1 LLFAAWQRNKEG
13 GRHRSLDDPM
23 LPCEG
28 MGQAGAAPRC
38 GNCGTLNPPNEQFCT
53 HCGYSLAGGPTG
65 PTPTPP
71 QPGTNYSQ
79 SNPSTVAAPSARRV
93 TGSLSAGYQ
102 LGGRY
107 RIIRSV
113 GKGGFGAVY
122 EAADERFRGQ
132 RIVAIKEMSDAQ
144 LSASEKT
151 QALEDFRQEANLLVQ
166 LHHQHLPTVS
176 DFFEE
181 GGKAY
186 LVMEFIQ
193 GQTLEKAQDDASGP
207 LDESKVMG
215 YALQLCEVLSYL
227 HTRPQPIIFRD
238 LKPSNI
244 MVTPDDE
251 IKLIDFGIA
260 RVFKSAARKDT
271 TSLGSGGY
279 APLEQYGRG
288 QSDAR
293 SDIYALGATLYDLL
307 TKTTPVDAPA
317 RRVNPLLF
325 KMPRQINPAISPIT
339 EQIILKAMQE
349 DPKDRFQTALE
360 MYQAIVA
367 SGVAAVTSNA
377 MPTIVTPLPGAAS
390 TMPTLPVAPLPGSV
404 GPTAAPGVIA
414 HNPPPATYYGS
425 KAGPVGAAYPA
436 ATPGIRPPSPP
447 PGPPRQRGVSRR
459 RVLVGGLVGAV
470 LIAGGGTTAY
480 LLLNSQKGGP
490 GSSPSGTITVNFVYS
505 TEKEAWMKAATDAFH
520 QSNPTYQGKAIQ
532 VALNELG
539 SVDAHA
545 KILSGEVKPAAWS
558 PASFLELN
566 QLNNDWQQAHSG
578 QDVIISSG
586 DLEPKSLVSSP
597 LVFTI
602 WKDRAQVLQKHYG
615 ADKID
620 WPAIH
625 DAVTLKNGWPDI
637 GGHSDWGNVKFGQ
650 TRPDQ
655 SNSGLLTITLMAYSY
670 FSEQRGLTT
679 AQVDDSGFLKYLQD
693 IEVAVNAFGRSSG
706 TFLQNIV
713 IPNGP
718 AQYDIVT
725 TYENLVLTLQQQ
737 ATKRW
742 GQALQLF
749 YPGLNIVSDHP
760 FAILQGSWVS
770 QEEQA
775 AAQVFRDFLLL
786 ETQQRAALAS
796 GFRPSNPQVQITDK
810 IPNNPF
816 LGQSADI
823 QIHATIQPLAQAP
836 GGNVVNELI
845 EQWQNYFG
853 DAATTTGG

>member
-1 LLFAAWQRNKEG
+1 
-13 GRHRSLDDPM
+13 M
-23 LPCEG
+23 
-28 MGQAGAAPRC
+28 
-38 GNCGTLNPPNEQFCT
+38 
-53 HCGYSLAGGPTG
+53 
-65 PTPTPP
+65 
-71 QPGTNYSQ
+71 
-79 SNPSTVAAPSARRV
+79 
-93 TGSLSAGYQ
+93 
-102 LGGRY
+102 
-107 RIIRSV
+107 RSV

-132 RIVAIKEMSDAQ
+132 RVVAIKEMSDAH

-151 QALEDFRQEANLLVQ
+151 QALEDFRQEAHLLVQ

-193 GQTLEKAQDDASGP
+193 GQTLEKAQDDAGGP
-207 LDESKVMG
+207 LDQSKVMG

-260 RVFKSAARKDT
+260 RVFKSTARKDT

-307 TKTTPVDAPA
+307 AETPPVDAPA

-325 KMPRQINPAISPIT
+325 KTPRQINPVISPIT

-360 MYQAIVA
+360 MCQAIVA

-377 MPTIVTPLPGAAS
+377 MPTIVTPLPGAAT
-390 TMPTLPVAPLPGSV
+390 TMPTLPVAPLPPGSV
-404 GPTAAPGVIA
+404 GPAAAPGVIA
-414 HNPPPATYYGS
+414 QNPPPATYYGG

-436 ATPGIRPPSPP
+436 AAPGVLSQAP

-459 RVLVGGLVGAV
+459 RFLAGGVAGAV
-470 LIAGGGTTAY
+470 LIAGGGTTVY
-480 LLLNSQKGGP
+480 LLLNSKKGST

-505 TEKEAWMKAATDAFH
+505 TEKEAWMKAATNAFH

-566 QLNNDWQQAHSG
+566 QLSNDWQQAHSG
-578 QDVIISSG
+578 QDILINNG
-586 DLEPKSLVSSP
+586 DLEPQSLVSSP
-597 LVFTI
+597 LVFAI
-602 WKDRAQVLQKHYG
+602 WKERAQVLQKHYG
-615 ADKID
+615 NDKID

-625 DAVTLKNGWPDI
+625 NAVTLKNGWSDI
-637 GGHSDWGNVKFGQ
+637 GGQQDWGAVKFGQ

-670 FSEQRGLTT
+670 FSEQHGLTT
-679 AQVDDSGFLKYLQD
+679 AQVDDSGFLSYFQD
-693 IEVAVNAFGRSSG
+693 IEGTVTAFGRSSG
-706 TFLQNIV
+706 TFLQNV
-713 IPNGP
+713 AIPMGP
-718 AQYDIVT
+718 ASYDIVT

-770 QEEQA
+770 QEQQM
-775 AAQVFRDFLLL
+775 AAQVFRDFLLS
-786 ETQQRAALAS
+786 ETQQRAALTS

-816 LGQSADI
+816 LGQTADI
-823 QIHATIQPLAQAP
+823 QINTTIQPLAQAP
-836 GGNVVNELI
+836 GGNAVNELI
-845 EQWQNYFG
+845 KQWQNSYG